1 MTSPNF
7 DDRPEGTIIDTIII
21 HYTGMETAQGALQRL
36 CDPASKV
43 SAHYMID
50 LDGTTHALVDEDKR
64 AWHAGVSYWRGRTQI
79 NNNSI
84 GIELV
89 NRGHEFGYAKF
100 PELQMSALITLCKA
114 IQKRH
119 PIKPELILAHSDI
132 APTRKIDPGEKFN
145 WKSLAKKHGIGLW
158 PEPEKSDHV
167 RAKLY
172 ESSKTLLNDALTE
185 IGYDPDA
192 PLEIKCRAFNLH
204 YAASMDTTLKFDTL
218 AMLAWMKRMT
228 PKP

>member
-1 MTSPNF
+1 
-7 DDRPEGTIIDTIII
+7 
-21 HYTGMETAQGALQRL
+21 
-36 CDPASKV
+36 
-43 SAHYMID
+43 
-50 LDGTTHALVDEDKR
+50 
-64 AWHAGVSYWRGRTQI
+64 
-79 NNNSI
+79 
-84 GIELV
+84 
-89 NRGHEFGYAKF
+89 
-100 PELQMSALITLCKA
+100 
-114 IQKRH
+114 
-119 PIKPELILAHSDI
+119 
-132 APTRKIDPGEKFN
+132 
-145 WKSLAKKHGIGLW
+145 
-158 PEPEKSDHV
+158 V